1 MNVIKQ
7 DFHGPARWFSG
18 QKRCFL
24 PRFATRVLSPGPTWW
39 NERIQSHSN
48 PLTFIHSVAHC
59 AQPPTHTHMLAWH
72 AWSLGSIPSNW
83 EKRWGGSGRRKEWR
97 RNIYERNLE
106 LCEWPSYICTL
117 PHAPGHTLNAAP
129 CTCHLLPCPPACLPV
144 RSIFLLTRMTP
155 PRPRHRLQFSAG
167 T

>member
-18 QKRCFL
+18 QKVL
-24 PRFATRVLSPGPTWW
+24 PATFCH
-39 NERIQSHSN
+39 QS
-48 PLTFIHSVAHC
+48 SVPRTYMMEWENSIPQQSSDLHTQCGTLCPASY
-59 AQPPTHTHMLAWH
+59 THTCLPGMHGA
-72 AWSLGSIPSNW
+72 LGSIPSNW

-106 LCEWPSYICTL
+106 LCKWPSCICPL

-129 CTCHLLPCPPACLPV
+129 CICHLLPCPPACLPV
-144 RSIFLLTRMTP
+144 ISIFLLTRMTHIP
-155 PRPRHRLQFSAG
+155 LPRHRFQFSAG